1 MESVK
6 RVELT
11 SRSLKDLQKIRVF
24 NDNLYSIS
32 KSKEIINDIFKELE
46 ILENPTMD
54 FTEIGVIDEEFIHLK
69 YEYRKLVTVTS
80 HYKITYRKGKK
91 AIYVVRIFDTRQNPS
106 KNK

>member
-1 MESVK
+1 MESVI
-6 RVELT
+6 RVEL
-11 SRSLKDLQKIRVF
+11 SARSLKDLQKIRAF

-46 ILENPTMD
+46 ILENPTID

-69 YEYRKLVTVTS
+69 YEYRKLVTS

>member
-11 SRSLKDLQKIRVF
+11 ARSLKDLQKIRVF

-32 KSKEIINDIFKELE
+32 KSKEIIDDIFKELE
-46 ILENPTMD
+46 ILENFTVD
-54 FTEIGVIDEEFIHLK
+54 FTEIGAIDEEFIHLK
-69 YEYRKLVTVTS
+69 YEYRKLVIN
-80 HYKITYRKGKK
+80 HFKITYRKGKR
-91 AIYVVRIFDTRQNPS
+91 AIYIVRIFDTRQNPS

>member
-32 KSKEIINDIFKELE
+32 KSKEIIDDIFKELE

-54 FTEIGVIDEEFIHLK
+54 FTEIGVVDEEFTHLK
-69 YEYRKLVTVTS
+69 YEYRKLVIS